1 MAKEKLGTG
10 EILSTFFDD
19 GVYTPLL
26 ASGAVEAAHGCAGGQ
41 PVYAVCQNGGA
52 LTVKD
57 VEKQIK
63 ALEMACLT
71 GNPVVTF
78 YDAAGAKLDEG
89 LDVLTAASRLNA
101 ACLLYTS
108 GVAQLC
114 ADQGVGRLVHGD
126 GHQHDQR
133 PQQPHQKRSFKMCIR
148 DSPLSVVA
156 GRFSPR
162 RN

>member
-10 EILSTFFDD
+10 EILSAFFDD

-26 ASGAVEAAHGCAGGQ
+26 ASGTVEVAHGCAGGQ

-78 YDAAGAKLDEG
+78 YNAAGAKL
-89 LDVLTAASRLNA
+89 
-101 ACLLYTS
+101 C
-108 GVAQLC
+108 
-114 ADQGVGRLVHGD
+114 
-126 GHQHDQR
+126 
-133 PQQPHQKRSFKMCIR
+133 
-148 DSPLSVVA
+148 SPPPP
-156 GRFSPR
+156 G
-162 RN
+162 